1 MLMRMYVRWAEARDY
16 SAEIIGEHYGEE
28 AGIKSGTVLIKGANA
43 YGWLKTEA
51 GRAPAGAHLALR
63 LERAAPHELRLGV
76 GLSGYRRH
84 DRDRDRREGRAH
96 RHLSLIRGGRA
107 ARQHDRQRRPSHPSA
122 DRHRRHLPERAVA
135 AQEPRH
141 GLGDAARA
149 SLRGRA
155 ASVARRRRKPRPPPS
170 PTSASAIRSAP
181 TCSSPISW

>member
-16 SAEIIGEHYGEE
+16 KVEIIGEHYGEE

-43 YGWLKTEA
+43 YGWLKTEV

-63 LERAAPHELRLGV
+63 LERAPPHELRLGV
-76 GLSGYRRH
+76 GLSGDRRH

-96 RHLSLIRGGRA
+96 RHLSLLGAGGP
-107 ARQHDRQRRPSHPSA
+107 ARQHHRQRRPHHACA
-122 DRHRRHLPERAVA
+122 DRHRRHLPERALA

-141 GLGDAARA
+141 RLGDAPRA
-149 SLRGRA
+149 ALRGRA
-155 ASVARRRRKPRPPPS
+155 ASVGRRRRKPPPPPN
-170 PTSASAIRSAP
+170 PTSASAIRSVL